1 MEKFVID
8 TNFFLNLEIKSGF
21 GKNPKDAIINFTQLA
36 NRIKK
41 QGKAEFFMPPRI
53 SEELASFF
61 NQENFIKDFFNV
73 LTIKSPDL
81 SSVQFSAA
89 VFYQLIDEARERSY
103 RGLKIA
109 EETVIAGAKKMMGKG
124 ILNKIE
130 FEKEI
135 GSAIKNLRERYRNAT
150 RFNFLD
156 SVADLDLIVL
166 AKELDGFLVSSDE
179 GVIRW
184 GRIFGVKEVPPSLF
198 RERLLSFLPNQALV

>member
-21 GKNPKDAIINFTQLA
+21 GKNPKDVIINFTQLA
-36 NRIKK
+36 NKIKK

-73 LTIKSPDL
+73 MTIKSPDL
-81 SSVQFSAA
+81 SNVQFSAA
-89 VFYQLIDEARERSY
+89 VFYQLIDEVRERSY

-135 GSAIKNLRERYRNAT
+135 GSAIKNLRERYRKAT

>member
-21 GKNPKDAIINFTQLA
+21 GKNPKDVIINFTQLA

-61 NQENFIKDFFNV
+61 NQESFIKDFFNV

-81 SSVQFSAA
+81 SNVQFSAV
-89 VFYQLIDEARERSY
+89 VFYQLIDEVRERSY

-124 ILNKIE
+124 MLNKIE

-166 AKELDGFLVSSDE
+166 AKEVEGFLVSSDE